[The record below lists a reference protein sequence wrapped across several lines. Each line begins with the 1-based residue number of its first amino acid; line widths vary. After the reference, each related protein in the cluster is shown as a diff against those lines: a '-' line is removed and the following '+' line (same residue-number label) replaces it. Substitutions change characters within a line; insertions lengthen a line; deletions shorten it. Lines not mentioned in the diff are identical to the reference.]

1 MMVTRFVSMY
11 WSLAALDSQDAK
23 LKASDEEKMKLEK
36 TVEAAKKEV
45 SEADKKVKAAE
56 EEKKMFRDA
65 ALELIACP
73 VSEEVKKERY
83 VISACRHPICLE
95 CGIRVD
101 TCPTCRESVQEK
113 IKISTPLTRIYP
125 SPPDCLLG
133 SK

>member
-56 EEKKMFRDA
+56 EEKKIMM
-65 ALELIACP
+65 
-73 VSEEVKKERY
+73 
-83 VISACRHPICLE
+83 
-95 CGIRVD
+95 
-101 TCPTCRESVQEK
+101 EK
-113 IKISTPLTRIYP
+113 
-125 SPPDCLLG
+125 D
-133 SK
+133 